1 MLIIWKWKNP
11 KTKYQKYTC
20 RNCAINNYIKANR
33 STHIYPFWPTILIN
47 SLVSADR
54 ELNRQDMFVF
64 FFLWPMKCMKKWTNF
79 AIYATLYNIIRINL
93 PTHEIVAPF
102 VVFYVN
108 FLHEKYLSTTKSIY
122 QRNNQIT
129 EAKKK
134 QQLQTDHGTIP
145 KPEIAFSISYY
156 SKSNRIKNEAIVLVY
171 ENPFATATWW
181 PPSFGLFGI
190 FENEK

>member
-1 MLIIWKWKNP
+1 M
-11 KTKYQKYTC
+11 
-20 RNCAINNYIKANR
+20 
-33 STHIYPFWPTILIN
+33 
-47 SLVSADR
+47 
-54 ELNRQDMFVF
+54 
-64 FFLWPMKCMKKWTNF
+64 
-79 AIYATLYNIIRINL
+79 
-93 PTHEIVAPF
+93 APF

-171 ENPFATATWW
+171 ENPFATAT
-181 PPSFGLFGI
+181 
-190 FENEK
+190 